1 MNPTTSDAQPAILYL
16 RSSRRC
22 TGLERRILLQ
32 AQAARDAGLSPH
44 IAVFYRPHVASPAI
58 HPLIDLAN
66 YAGVPAAQILD
77 PSPISPAAWRQLR
90 ELVDQ
95 IRPQIIHTNDYRSD
109 MLALLVRSLA
119 GVNARLVATCHG
131 HTGGNCKLRF
141 YEAIDRRVLRRFE
154 RVIGVSQHQCR
165 LLQQWGLRESQ
176 IVHLPNPVEPGW
188 ETGPLPADRSAVRQ
202 QLDVEETDIL
212 MGFFGRH
219 SPEKGLSTLLAA
231 FPRVQANYPN
241 VHLLI
246 AGEREHFVG
255 AKHSGSAFAHCEVSL
270 PNASPLHH
278 EQPALTGGAARETRS
293 GIHFVG
299 HQNDIRPSL
308 AACDLVIVPSHQ
320 EAFGLVAL
328 EALAYGKPVIATHAG
343 GLPEIIRN
351 GTTCR
356 LVPPNDPDALA
367 EAILEALSDWPA
379 TLAMAG
385 RGRDDVLKRFQAC
398 DILESMVA
406 LYHQMP

>member
-1 MNPTTSDAQPAILYL
+1 MSSTTDATQPAILYL
-16 RSSRRC
+16 RSSRHC

-44 IAVFYRPHVASPAI
+44 IAVFYRPHITSPAI
-58 HPLIDLAN
+58 HPLLDDAES
-66 YAGVPAAQILD
+66 AGVPAAQILD
-77 PSPISPAAWRQLR
+77 PSPISPAAWWRLR
-90 ELVDQ
+90 DLVNQ
-95 IRPQIIHTNDYRSD
+95 VQPRIIHTNDYRSD
-109 MLALLVRSLA
+109 MMALLVRSLA
-119 GVNARLVATCHG
+119 GVDARLVATCHG

-154 RVIGVSQHQCR
+154 RVIGISQHQCR

-188 ETGPLPADRSAVRQ
+188 EAGTSRADRSAVRQ
-202 QLDVEETDIL
+202 QLGIEETDIL

-219 SPEKGLSTLLAA
+219 SPEKGLATLLAA
-231 FPRVQANYPN
+231 FPRVQAACPE
-241 VHLLI
+241 VSLLV
-246 AGEREHFVG
+246 AGEHEHSVG

-270 PNASPLHH
+270 PNASPLHR

-293 GIHFVG
+293 GVHFVG

-343 GLPEIIRN
+343 GLPEIVRD
-351 GTTCR
+351 GMTGR
-356 LVPPNDPDALA
+356 LVPPNDPDALV

-379 TLAMAG
+379 TLVMAG